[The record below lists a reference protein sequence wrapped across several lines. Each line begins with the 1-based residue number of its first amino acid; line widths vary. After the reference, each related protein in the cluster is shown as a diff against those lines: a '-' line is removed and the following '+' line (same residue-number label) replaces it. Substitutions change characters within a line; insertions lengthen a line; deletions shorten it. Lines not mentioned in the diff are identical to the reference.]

1 MCSRTD
7 ICVCTYT
14 GERSGDIELSS
25 LDAQLSDDAPIADSA
40 NDSAND
46 QLTVA
51 QPVGT
56 LSGACPFAVG
66 FGEFFS
72 FVYHLRDQCNTVDS
86 VHSYSSVPKSLPFLY
101 NQHTS
106 YELRYSLSALLLII

>member
-46 QLTVA
+46 QLTVP

-56 LSGACPFAVG
+56 SALRCMRA
-66 FGEFFS
+66 
-72 FVYHLRDQCNTVDS
+72 HL
-86 VHSYSSVPKSLPFLY
+86 
-101 NQHTS
+101 
-106 YELRYSLSALLLII
+106 SLSAVCSVSCVMSRSVVPCFWRVTAL